1 MLPWSD
7 WVSPLPCGTDA
18 MGTKMKISITS
29 PPVRQPARCCPR
41 TRHVWGTRQSR
52 WLPTAD
58 GFAVWRPA
66 YIRPRRDGA
75 FAEAVFGSVELI
87 VHPDAHDVVGE
98 MCVCVWSARFS
109 SRDLVDSRGWRLR
122 GIFSARSL
130 PRVFAIGLAGRIIGA
145 DSSNNLLPRVVQ
157 CVAEWG
163 ISRVG

>member
-1 MLPWSD
+1 VHIGGKRLPAGSG
-7 WVSPLPCGTDA
+7 V
-18 MGTKMKISITS
+18 
-29 PPVRQPARCCPR
+29 AREGGR
-41 TRHVWGTRQSR
+41 TEIG
-52 WLPTAD
+52 D
-58 GFAVWRPA
+58 PA

-75 FAEAVFGSVELI
+75 FAEAVFRSVELI

-98 MCVCVWSARFS
+98 MCVWSARFS